1 MIAIVEIGGHQFT
14 VKVGDIIDV
23 DNQNSEVGTT
33 ITTEPLL
40 VSDEEGKDV
49 TIGTPT
55 IKGGK
60 VSLKV
65 LEDYRGDKIRVF
77 KMKSKKRYA
86 RTFGFRPE
94 RTTLEVISI
103 A

>member
-1 MIAIVEIGGHQFT
+1 MFAIVEIGGNQFT
-14 VKVGDIIDV
+14 VKVGDIIEV
-23 DNQNSEVGTT
+23 DNQNTEVGTT
-33 ITTEPLL
+33 IEVQPLL
-40 VSDEEGKDV
+40 VSSEDGV
-49 TIGTPT
+49 TVQVGTPVVE
-55 IKGGK
+55 GAK

-65 LEDYRGDKIRVF
+65 LEDYRGEKIRVF

-94 RTTLEVISI
+94 QTKLEVTAI

>member
-1 MIAIVEIGGHQFT
+1 MFAIVEIGGNQFT
-14 VKVGDIIDV
+14 VKVGDIIEV
-23 DNQNSEVGTT
+23 DNQNTEIGSTIEVQ
-33 ITTEPLL
+33 PLL
-40 VSDEEGKDV
+40 VSSEDGATVKV
-49 TIGTPT
+49 GTPVVE
-55 IKGGK
+55 GAK

-94 RTTLEVISI
+94 LTQLEVTAI

>member
-1 MIAIVEIGGHQFT
+1 MFAIVEIGGNQFT
-14 VKVGDIIDV
+14 VKVGDIIEV
-23 DNQNSEVGTT
+23 DNQNTEVGST
-33 ITTEPLL
+33 IKIQPLL
-40 VSDEEGKDV
+40 VSDEEGDAVK
-49 TIGTPT
+49 IGTPLVD
-55 IKGGK
+55 GAM

-65 LEDYRGDKIRVF
+65 LEDYRGKKIRVF

-94 RTTLEVISI
+94 QTKLEVTAI